1 MSSTSRCCRS
11 HTCSSKGHRIRLEIA
26 NGDSPVTD
34 AVFTHPYHPTLIG
47 TDTIHHDAAH
57 ASCILLPVVPRD

>member
-1 MSSTSRCCRS
+1 VF
-11 HTCSSKGHRIRLEIA
+11 KQGHRIRLKIA
-26 NGDSPVTD
+26 NGDSALTD

-57 ASCILLPVVPRD
+57 TSCIMLPVVREK